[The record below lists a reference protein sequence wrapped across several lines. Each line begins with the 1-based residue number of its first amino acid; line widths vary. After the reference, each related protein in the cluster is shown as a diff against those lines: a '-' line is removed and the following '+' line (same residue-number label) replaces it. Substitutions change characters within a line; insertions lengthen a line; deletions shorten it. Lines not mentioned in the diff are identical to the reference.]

1 MIKLIASDL
10 DGTLL
15 LNKAQTLPEDLFP
28 LIRALNE
35 LGIRFVAASGRQY
48 PNMKR
53 LFAPVASDISFI
65 CENGAL
71 AVEKGQVL
79 YQDRFDK
86 ELANE
91 ILTAIIEKK
100 DAEFTCS
107 AKDYHYLMPKTE
119 SFRHY
124 MVDLVKN
131 ECRIINSLDEITE
144 PIMKLAVYESAGLTD
159 EYVRYWTGQ
168 FGQRCT
174 VVTSGND
181 WVDFIPFGTNKAK
194 GIREFQEKYGISPE
208 ECIAFGDEY
217 NDIEMLKAVK
227 YGFAMAHSKEKVRE
241 SAEFT
246 ADRVQNILEKVIR
259 AKGNMEGVI

>member
-1 MIKLIASDL
+1 MIKLVASDL

-15 LNKAQTLPEDLFP
+15 LHKAQSLPEEIFS
-28 LIRALNE
+28 LIRQLEE
-35 LGIRFVAASGRQY
+35 LGNMIVAASGRLY
-48 PNMKR
+48 PNMTK
-53 LFAPVASDISFI
+53 LFAPVASEISFI
-65 CENGAL
+65 SENGAL

-174 VVTSGND
+174 VVTSCND
-181 WVDFIPFGTNKAK
+181 WVDFIPFTTNKARGLAEYQK
-194 GIREFQEKYGISPE
+194 ILNIKPE
-208 ECIAFGDEY
+208 ECITFGDEY
-217 NDIEMLKAVK
+217 NDIEMLKSVK
-227 YGFAMAHSKEKVRE
+227 YSFAMEHAKDGVKAAASYTAVR
-241 SAEFT
+241 
-246 ADRVQNILEKVIR
+246 V
-259 AKGNMEGVI
+259 EGVLRKLIQAEGKIEEVI